1 MNCQNKM
8 MERAEAKRK
17 IGILGGTFNPI
28 HNGHLQIA
36 QQAKDYLA
44 LDEMFLMP
52 SGNSYMKKSS
62 EILSGELR
70 SHLITLAIKEYAG
83 LYLSKMEIER
93 PGNTYT
99 CDTLRLLHEKY
110 PMTEFYFVMG
120 EDSLLSMMKWK
131 EPETIFRL
139 CTVVVAVRGDKSKSV
154 LQEQIINLKKRYSG
168 KIVLLPGEWIPIS
181 SSDIRNGIQH
191 GKDVAD
197 MMPPAVY
204 DYIRKHHL
212 YE

>member
-1 MNCQNKM
+1 MDKL
-8 MERAEAKRK
+8 
-17 IGILGGTFNPI
+17 GILGGTFNPV

-36 QQAKDYLA
+36 MQAKKYLG
-44 LDEMFLMP
+44 LDRMFLMP

-70 SHLITLAIKEYAG
+70 AHLITLAIEEYTG

-139 CTVVVAVRGDKSKSV
+139 CTVVVAVRGGKSKSV

-191 GKDVAD
+191 RKDVAD

>member
-1 MNCQNKM
+1 MDKL
-8 MERAEAKRK
+8 
-17 IGILGGTFNPI
+17 GILGGTFNPV

-36 QQAKDYLA
+36 MQAKKYLG
-44 LDEMFLMP
+44 LDRMFLMP

-70 SHLITLAIKEYAG
+70 AHLITLAIEEYTG

-99 CDTLRLLHEKY
+99 CDTLRLLHKKY

-131 EPETIFRL
+131 EPETIFQL
-139 CTVVVAVRGDKSKSV
+139 CTIVVAVRGDNSKSV

-181 SSDIRNGIQH
+181 SSDIRKRIQQ
-191 GKDVAD
+191 GKAVTD
-197 MMPPAVY
+197 MMPPTVC

>member
-1 MNCQNKM
+1 MDKL
-8 MERAEAKRK
+8 
-17 IGILGGTFNPI
+17 GILGGTFNPV

-36 QQAKDYLA
+36 MQAKKYLG
-44 LDEMFLMP
+44 LDRMFLMP

-70 SHLITLAIKEYAG
+70 AHLITLAIEEYTG

-99 CDTLRLLHEKY
+99 CDTLRLLHKKY

-131 EPETIFRL
+131 EPETIFQL
-139 CTVVVAVRGDKSKSV
+139 CTIVVAVRGDNSKSV

-168 KIVLLPGEWIPIS
+168 KIVLLPGEWIPTS
-181 SSDIRNGIQH
+181 SSDIRKRIQQ
-191 GKDVAD
+191 GKAVTD
-197 MMPPAVY
+197 MMPPTVC